1 MGEKARMAAAITT
14 SDRLRAMQ
22 AGRRARPLTV
32 KIRDWVRDRPEG
44 GIAVMFSATLTICVV
59 CGLLFPDNFRF
70 MSQANIQV
78 TLKAIAPMGIMAL
91 GVGVLMIAGE
101 FDLSVGAIYTFG
113 SVIAASLFNTHFAT
127 MGAIGPFLAL
137 VCALVIGTLIG
148 VMNAFITMQFNIP
161 SFITT
166 LGTMLFWQG
175 AVLLYNGASPLSFR
189 TPEPF
194 QSLLNGQIWYFQ
206 AGLIWFAVFAVIFF
220 FLLHHHK
227 FGNHVYAVG
236 GNKSAAIAIG
246 IKPTRVKYAAFALV
260 GLTSAMSGVLA
271 AARVSSV
278 QPSGGQGLELQ
289 AIAAC
294 VIGGCALTGGR
305 GSVLGVVL
313 GTMLVYTIN
322 DVLLLLRAPGFY
334 FSMFVGALIV
344 ISVVLNTAIRRR
356 S

>member
-1 MGEKARMAAAITT
+1 
-14 SDRLRAMQ
+14 
-22 AGRRARPLTV
+22 
-32 KIRDWVRDRPEG
+32 
-44 GIAVMFSATLTICVV
+44 
-59 CGLLFPDNFRF
+59 
-70 MSQANIQV
+70 
-78 TLKAIAPMGIMAL
+78 
-91 GVGVLMIAGE
+91 
-101 FDLSVGAIYTFG
+101 
-113 SVIAASLFNTHFAT
+113 VIAASFFDAYLGGL
-127 MGAIGPFLAL
+127 GAIGPFLAL
-137 VCALVIGTLIG
+137 FCALAVGTLIG
-148 VMNAFITMQFNIP
+148 LTNAFITIQFNIP

-166 LGTMLFWQG
+166 LGAMLFWQG

-194 QSLLNGQIWYFQ
+194 QSLLNGQFWYFQ
-206 AGLIWFAVFAVIFF
+206 AGLIWFAALAAVFF
-220 FLLHHHK
+220 FILHHHK

-236 GNKSAAIAIG
+236 GNKAAAIAIG
-246 IKPTRVKYAAFALV
+246 IKPARVKYTAFALV
-260 GLTSAMSGVLA
+260 GFMSSLSGVVA

-344 ISVVLNTAIRRR
+344 VSVILNTAIRRR